1 MRLYF
6 VTDIHGSEVCFR
18 KFLNSHQVYNP
29 DVMVVGGDITGKVV
43 VPLIGSNG
51 SRTAVMAHGEVP
63 LEGRDVIAAFERQIA
78 DTGSYTWH
86 CTDDEYEEAR
96 GDERRIDAIFHEAVL
111 DRAQRWMEL
120 AQERLGDAKVRILM
134 SGGNDDFWE
143 IDDVLKSAAKVECP
157 DDAVVALGDG
167 IQLLSLGLANKT
179 PWDCPRDVTEDVLG
193 RRLETLAGELDTDA
207 THVFNLHVPPHDSR
221 IDLGPALDETNR
233 PRLGMG
239 GIEPAPVGS
248 TAVREAIERHQ
259 PILSLHGHVH
269 ESRGTAKIGRT
280 LAINPGSEYN
290 QGLLRGA
297 IVQLKKGK
305 VKMHQLTAG

>member
-18 KFLNSHQVYNP
+18 KFLNSYRVFNP

-43 VPLIGSNG
+43 VPLIGVDG
-51 SRTAVMAHGEVP
+51 SRTAITSHGEVK
-63 LEGRDVIAAFERQIA
+63 LEGREEIAVFERQIA
-78 DTGSYTWH
+78 DTGSYTWR
-86 CTDDEYEEAR
+86 CTDDEYEAAR
-96 GDERRIDAIFHEAVL
+96 GDERRIDEIFHEAVL
-111 DRAQRWMEL
+111 DRVQQWMEL
-120 AQERLGDAKVRILM
+120 ADERLGGENVRVLM

-143 IDDVLKSAAKVECP
+143 VDDILKSARKVECP
-157 DDAVVALGDG
+157 DAAVVSLGEDVE
-167 IQLLSLGLANKT
+167 LLSLGLANET
-179 PWDCPRDVTEDVLG
+179 PWDCPRDVSDEELG
-193 RRLETLAGELDTDA
+193 RRIEELATQLNGG

-221 IDLGPALDETNR
+221 IDLGPRLDEDNR

-248 TAVREAIERHQ
+248 KAVRAAIERHE
-259 PILSLHGHVH
+259 PLLSLHGHVH
-269 ESRGTAKIGRT
+269 ESRGTVKIGPT

-297 IVQLKKGK
+297 VVQLKRGK
-305 VKMHQLTAG
+305 VKMHQLTSG

>member
-18 KFLNSHQVYNP
+18 KFLNSHAVYQP

-51 SRTAVMAHGEVP
+51 SRTAVMAHGEVA
-63 LEGRDVIAAFERQIA
+63 LEGREAITAFERQIA

-111 DRAQRWMEL
+111 ARAQWWMEL
-120 AQERLGDAKVRILM
+120 AEERLGGADVRILM

-143 IDDVLKSAAKVECP
+143 IDDILKSATKVECP

-167 IQLLSLGLANKT
+167 IELLSLGLANKT

-193 RRLETLAGELDTDA
+193 RRLETLAGELDPDT

-221 IDLGPALDETNR
+221 IDLGPALDEDNR

-239 GIEPAPVGS
+239 GIEPAAVGS

-259 PILSLHGHVH
+259 PVLSLHGHVH

>member
-18 KFLNSHQVYNP
+18 KFLNSHDVYKP

-51 SRTAVMAHGEVP
+51 SRTAVMAHGEVL
-63 LEGRDVIAAFERQIA
+63 LEGRDAIAAFERQIA

-111 DRAQRWMEL
+111 DRVQWWMEL
-120 AQERLGDAKVRILM
+120 AEERLGDAKVRILM

-143 IDDVLKSAAKVECP
+143 IDDILKSATKVECP
-157 DDAVVALGDG
+157 DDSVVALGDG
-167 IQLLSLGLANKT
+167 VELLSLGLANKT
-179 PWDCPRDVTEDVLG
+179 PWDCPRDVTEDVLH
-193 RRLETLAGELDTDA
+193 RRLEALAGELDADT

-221 IDLGPALDETNR
+221 IDIGPALDADNR
-233 PRLGMG
+233 PRLGMS

-259 PILSLHGHVH
+259 PVLSLHGHVH

>member
-18 KFLNSHQVYNP
+18 KFLNSFQVFKP

-43 VPLIGSNG
+43 VPLIGTGG
-51 SRTAVMAHGEVP
+51 SRTAITSHGEVE
-63 LEGRDVIAAFERQIA
+63 LEGDEAIAAFERQIA
-78 DTGSYTWH
+78 DTGSYTWR
-86 CTDDEYEEAR
+86 CTDDEYEAAR
-96 GDERRIDAIFHEAVL
+96 GDEQRIDEIFHEAVL
-111 DRAQRWMEL
+111 DRVQQWMQL
-120 AQERLGDAKVRILM
+120 AEDRLGREQVRILM

-143 IDDVLKSAAKVECP
+143 VDDILRAATKVECP
-157 DDAVVALGDG
+157 DAAVVSLGDG
-167 IQLLSLGLANKT
+167 VEMLSLGLANET
-179 PWDCPRDVTEDVLG
+179 PWACPRDVSEDELG
-193 RRLETLAGELDTDA
+193 RRIEELAAGLNGG

-221 IDLGPALDETNR
+221 IDLGPLLDENNR

-248 TAVREAIERHQ
+248 TAVRAALERHQ
-259 PILSLHGHVH
+259 PLLSLHGHVH
-269 ESRGTAKIGRT
+269 ESRGTVKIGQT

-297 IVQLKKGK
+297 LVQLKRGK
-305 VKMHQLTAG
+305 VKMHQLTSG